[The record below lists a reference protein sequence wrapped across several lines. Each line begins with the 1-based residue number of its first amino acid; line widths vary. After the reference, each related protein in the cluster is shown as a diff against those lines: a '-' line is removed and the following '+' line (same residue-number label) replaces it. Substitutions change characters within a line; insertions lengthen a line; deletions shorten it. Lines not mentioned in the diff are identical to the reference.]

1 MSIAHVK
8 NAVEGTVPKY
18 YIQSGTLQLIYSTD
32 QKPLDAAVVALW
44 ETNKFDTLDEHFYVD
59 ERGFKNYATALPDTK
74 VYKTTKVVRKAG
86 WSMEEE

>member
-1 MSIAHVK
+1 MNIVRAINV
-8 NAVEGTVPKY
+8 VEGMVPKY
-18 YIQSGTLQLIYSTD
+18 YIQSGTLQLIYSTNE
-32 QKPLDAAVVALW
+32 KPLDAAVAALW

-59 ERGFKNYATALPDTK
+59 ERGFKDYVTALPDTK

>member
-8 NAVEGTVPKY
+8 NVEESIVPKY

-32 QKPLDAAVVALW
+32 QKPLDAAVAALW

-74 VYKTTKVVRKAG
+74 VYKTAKVVRRAG
-86 WSMEEE
+86 WSMEED